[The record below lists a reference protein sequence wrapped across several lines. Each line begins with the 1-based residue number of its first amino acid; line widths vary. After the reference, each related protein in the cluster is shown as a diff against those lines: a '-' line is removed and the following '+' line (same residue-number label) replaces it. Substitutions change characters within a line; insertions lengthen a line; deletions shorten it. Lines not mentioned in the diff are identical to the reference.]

1 MSASGTSRSSRRSCA
16 PRTARG
22 TAIPSRRTRRAA
34 CARSTATRSRRGAG
48 PHRHAKGRENA
59 GLDWRRGPA
68 QQPRPPRHR
77 AFRGGDARRLPALH
91 LDRRRDGAG
100 PAEPAEGPHRR
111 GNDRRQGRGAGAA
124 ERPDAPVPPEGRRP
138 DECRSAARHVH
149 GLGAGH
155 VQGRARHLAEG
166 PPAGRNLRGQLR
178 DARHEVPLEVLVE
191 ERHVV
196 PELGRAALIV
206 CLGLALYAAAAGTF
220 AAVRR
225 RQRLAESAENAIL
238 AALPAAAVASLVLLA
253 GLLDNDFSL
262 VYVAD
267 HTSRELPLGYTIS
280 AFWGGQEGSLLLWL
294 LILTGFSAI
303 AVLLP
308 PRPGRGL
315 LARTGPIPRGGVV
328 FFSFLLVAVS
338 SPFETQ
344 VAPADGAGLN
354 PSLQNPYM
362 LAHPPML
369 YLGFVGLTIPFAF
382 AMGALLARRTD
393 ERWIVATR
401 RWTLG
406 AWAFLGIGQLLGAH
420 WAYVEIGWG
429 GYYAWDPVENAAL
442 MPWLAATAFLH
453 SVMVQEKRG
462 MLKIWN
468 VLLVVLAFC
477 LSLFGTFLTRSGIIQ
492 SIHSFTQSS
501 IGPWFLGFI
510 CLITAGSLALV
521 FLRLPLLRT
530 KTRLESLVSREAT
543 FLYNNLLLVA
553 LALTI
558 LWGVVYPIFSEAL
571 TGEAASVS
579 KPYYNFFLN
588 TFGLPLLLLMG
599 IGPLVA
605 WRRAS
610 LRALG
615 RTFLWPLAAA
625 VAAGVVLLALGAGS
639 SRVGVIAYT
648 FSVFVLA
655 SIVLEFARGT
665 SARKALGGF
674 GWTGAFSS
682 LVARNRRRYGGYVV
696 HAAVVLLAIGVAGS
710 SAYQTVRE
718 ARLRPGDAM
727 TVAGNRLV
735 FRGFE

>member
-1 MSASGTSRSSRRSCA
+1 M
-16 PRTARG
+16 
-22 TAIPSRRTRRAA
+22 
-34 CARSTATRSRRGAG
+34 
-48 PHRHAKGRENA
+48 
-59 GLDWRRGPA
+59 
-68 QQPRPPRHR
+68 
-77 AFRGGDARRLPALH
+77 
-91 LDRRRDGAG
+91 
-100 PAEPAEGPHRR
+100 
-111 GNDRRQGRGAGAA
+111 
-124 ERPDAPVPPEGRRP
+124 PD
-138 DECRSAARHVH
+138 
-149 GLGAGH
+149 
-155 VQGRARHLAEG
+155 
-166 PPAGRNLRGQLR
+166 
-178 DARHEVPLEVLVE
+178 
-191 ERHVV
+191 
-196 PELGRAALIV
+196 LGRAALV
-206 CLGLALYAAAAGTF
+206 TSFLLLVYALAAGSF
-220 AAVRR
+220 AAWKGRR
-225 RQRLAESAENAIL
+225 RLAESAQNALIG
-238 AALPAAAVASLVLLA
+238 AFGATAVASAVLLSA
-253 GLLDNDFSL
+253 LARHDFSFQ
-262 VYVAD
+262 YVAE
-267 HTSRELPLGYTIS
+267 HTSRELPLGYTLT

-294 LILTGFSAI
+294 LVLGGYSVT
-303 AVLLP
+303 AVLTA
-308 PRPGRGL
+308 RRAGREVLAWVVPTLGL
-315 LARTGPIPRGGVV
+315 VGT
-328 FFSFLLVAVS
+328 FFALLLVFVS
-338 SPFETQ
+338 SPFATQ
-344 VAPADGAGLN
+344 AAAADGAGLN

-362 LAHPPML
+362 AIHPPML
-369 YLGFVGLTIPFAF
+369 YLGYVGLTVPFAF

-401 RWTLG
+401 RWTLA
-406 AWAFLGIGQLLGAH
+406 AWAFLGVGQLLGAH

-453 SVMVQEKRG
+453 SVMIQEKRG
-462 MLKIWN
+462 MLKVWN

-510 CLITAGSLALV
+510 CLITAGSVALV
-521 FLRLPLLRT
+521 FVRLPLLRA

-558 LWGVVYPIFSEAL
+558 LWGVVYPLLSEAV

-579 KPYYNFFLN
+579 KPYYNFFLHS
-588 TFGLPLLLLMG
+588 FGLPLLLLMG

-625 VAAGVVLLALGAGS
+625 IGAGIALLALGAGS
-639 SRVGVIAYT
+639 SRVGAIAYT

-665 SARKALGGF
+665 SARKALGGN
-674 GWTGAFSS
+674 GWLEAFAS

-710 SAYQTVRE
+710 SAYESVRE
-718 ARLRPGDAM
+718 GRLRPGESM

-735 FRGFE
+735 FRGYETRLESNHRAIRALVDVYRGDTFLGRYRPGKNQYFAEDQISNEVSIRHDLLTGGDLFLIADQVNSDGSIDLKALQKPLVNLIWLAGFVFIGGSLITLWPDAREERRLAERYAGAPVRI